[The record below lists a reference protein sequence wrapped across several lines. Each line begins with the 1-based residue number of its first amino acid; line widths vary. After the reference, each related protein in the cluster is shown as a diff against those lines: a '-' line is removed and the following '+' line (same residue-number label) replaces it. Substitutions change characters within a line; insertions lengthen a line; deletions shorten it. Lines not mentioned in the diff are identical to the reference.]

1 MVISVDALVQKRRRS
16 RSLFDDFFSDP
27 FGRTVKKTLS
37 SQTVTL
43 NVKPLPS
50 SGRPAD
56 FEGAVGEYQMS
67 VESDKT
73 VLKANEAVSFKL
85 AIQGSGNIKLI
96 NLPDLNIPPDVE
108 AYDPKETTSIERE
121 NNKISGKKVVE
132 YVLIPRFKGD
142 YRIDPVSFSFY
153 NPERK
158 RYIQLQSK
166 EINLKILEGD
176 ATSAGLISGAS
187 LSKQEVA
194 LLGEDIR
201 YIKETTEFFQV
212 GQKLYENWLYLL
224 SYLIPVIGFVF
235 AWRYRIYRAQLKGN
249 LEFARRRQA
258 GKIAAKQLTRARQ
271 ELKAN
276 NREEFYRS
284 TTQALQGFVCD
295 RLNLQI
301 TDFSLPSAAQV
312 LQGAGLGA
320 NEIDEYL
327 SCLQQSDFQRYSGST
342 DVGGEMNAFYDRVKN
357 ILTRLEK
364 YI

>member
-1 MVISVDALVQKRRRS
+1 M
-16 RSLFDDFFSDP
+16 
-27 FGRTVKKTLS
+27 
-37 SQTVTL
+37 
-43 NVKPLPS
+43 
-50 SGRPAD
+50 
-56 FEGAVGEYQMS
+56 
-67 VESDKT
+67 
-73 VLKANEAVSFKL
+73 
-85 AIQGSGNIKLI
+85 
-96 NLPDLNIPPDVE
+96 
-108 AYDPKETTSIERE
+108 
-121 NNKISGKKVVE
+121 
-132 YVLIPRFKGD
+132 
-142 YRIDPVSFSFY
+142 
-153 NPERK
+153 
-158 RYIQLQSK
+158 YIQLQSK